1 MDGSKLYGEHGEGF
15 GTNTR
20 RAVNGLVGTRGS
32 LRGLVA
38 RAVCANVDTG
48 GGSSTIDLLK
58 FVDHRSSQVRRPSI
72 FSSSSMKGN
81 VRENSTGVR
90 KEVHGDEDVE
100 DKAHREK
107 GGEKSVRRWL
117 ARRRKKGL
125 KTEKQLRF
133 DDAFPRRAR
142 VA

>member
-38 RAVCANVDTG
+38 RAVCAN
-48 GGSSTIDLLK
+48 
-58 FVDHRSSQVRRPSI
+58 VDHRSSQVRRPSI